1 MSKRDYY
8 TVLGVPKSASKD
20 DVKKAYRKLAM
31 KYHPDRN
38 PDNKE
43 AEEKFKEAAT
53 AYEVLSDDSKRQKYD
68 QFGHDGFQNMGSG
81 GGHGGHG
88 MNMDDIFSNFGDIF
102 GDMFGG
108 GGQRQKRATGPEPK
122 RGHDL
127 HKEVTITLKEAYLGV
142 KKEISFYHFFPCDD
156 CGQKGTAA
164 GTTVKICNV
173 CKGAGQRHIQQGF
186 FAFAQPCSAC
196 GANGFTIPSPCKTCK
211 GQSRVQKYDKFTV
224 NIPAGIYTD
233 AELRVTAKGDAGVYG
248 GSSGS
253 LYVKIKILA
262 DKKFKRVEDDLVC
275 TMMLTYPQL
284 VLGCQIEIENIDG
297 TKETVKVPKG
307 CPVGEKITS
316 PGKGFIKLRNKT
328 RGNLVV
334 ITQCHIPKKL
344 SADAKKLLTDYS
356 DIVGTEAKDDEWSI
370 SGFFKKFLG

>member
-8 TVLGVPKSASKD
+8 TVLGVPKGASKD
-20 DVKKAYRKLAM
+20 DIKKAYRKLAM

-43 AEEKFKEAAT
+43 AEENFKEAAS
-53 AYEVLSDDSKRQKYD
+53 AYEVLSDDSKRQQYD
-68 QFGHDGFQNMGSG
+68 QFGHDGFQNMGG
-81 GGHGGHG
+81 GGHGAHG
-88 MNMDDIFSNFGDIF
+88 MNMDDIFNMF

-108 GGQRQKRATGPEPK
+108 GGQSQRRKQATGPEPK

-127 HKEVTITLKEAYLGV
+127 HKDITISLKDAYLGI
-142 KKEISFYHFFPCDD
+142 KKEISFYHFFVCDD
-156 CGQKGTAA
+156 CQAKGTQP
-164 GTTVKICNV
+164 GTSVQICSA
-173 CKGAGQRHIQQGF
+173 CKGAGQRHVQQGF
-186 FAFAQPCSAC
+186 FAFAQPCSPC
-196 GANGFTIPSPCKTCK
+196 GGNGFTIPSPCKTCK
-211 GQSRVQKYDKFTV
+211 GQSRIQKYDKFTV
-224 NIPAGIYTD
+224 NIPAGIYNG
-233 AELRVTAKGDAGVYG
+233 AELRVSGKGDAGVYG
-248 GSSGS
+248 GPAGS
-253 LYVKIKILA
+253 LYVKIKVLA

-275 TMMLTYPQL
+275 TMMLSYPQL

-307 CPVGEKITS
+307 CPVGEKIIS
-316 PGKGFIKLRNKT
+316 PGKGFVKLRNKT

-334 ITQCHIPKKL
+334 ITQCHVPKKL

-356 DIVGTEAKDDEWSI
+356 DIIGTEGKDDEWSI